1 MTMVIM
7 ATAIPAIIIMPMLV
21 TPIGDGMGIII
32 IPAAAPLFTINIDV
46 PIAGTERSS
55 AIGRSAARAGAANIA
70 MTAIGVISIATDEMI
85 GGTGEIA
92 TIVATGGDMMTGMI
106 IVGGVIV
113 ISVTGVVMTGHAT
126 GGGMT
131 VPAAVQRSTAKL

>member
-1 MTMVIM
+1 M
-7 ATAIPAIIIMPMLV
+7 
-21 TPIGDGMGIII
+21 
-32 IPAAAPLFTINIDV
+32 
-46 PIAGTERSS
+46 
-55 AIGRSAARAGAANIA
+55 
-70 MTAIGVISIATDEMI
+70 ISIATDEMI

-106 IVGGVIV
+106 TVGRAIA

-131 VPAAVQRSTAKL
+131 VPAAVQRSTAKLRRMWQPLVRRPVSAWVHVG